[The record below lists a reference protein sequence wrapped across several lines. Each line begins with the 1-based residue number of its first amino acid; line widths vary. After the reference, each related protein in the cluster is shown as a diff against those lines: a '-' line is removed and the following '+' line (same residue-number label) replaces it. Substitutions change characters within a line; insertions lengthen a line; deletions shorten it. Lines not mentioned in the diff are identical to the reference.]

1 MFKMF
6 STITLLGL
14 AAMPAAYAQSAQPI
28 EAKVPFAFVVQN
40 TTLSPGHYRL
50 TYNNTAHLLSVRG
63 LDENAGA
70 AMVTAAPA
78 DAAGSASRSP
88 KLLFQCYEKTCYL
101 AQVWQGAIGGDR
113 SLHVHPVPQQRRLS
127 FATRAVSITIPAQSR

>member
-40 TTLSPGHYRL
+40 TTLSAGNYRL
-50 TYNNTAHLLSVRG
+50 TYNNSAHVLSVRG

-70 AMVTAAPA
+70 VIVTAAPA
-78 DAAGSASRSP
+78 DAAGSSSQSP
-88 KLLFQCYEKTCYL
+88 KLLFQCYGEVCYL
-101 AQVWQGAIGGDR
+101 AQVWQGTLGGDR
-113 SLHVHPVPQQRRLS
+113 SLHVRPVPQQRRLS
-127 FATRAVSITIPAQSR
+127 FATRAFSITIPAQSR